1 MINTKILNVSK
12 VKLNPKNPRT
22 FNKNKI
28 EEMVISIVCFPEML
42 DGLRSITIKDD
53 IVLGGNLRLKALRT
67 ILETPTDEL
76 ITIIKNKSQ
85 DKTDNRIN
93 FLIDYWNNF
102 KDKKEFNFI
111 IADNLTEEQANEF
124 LIRDNVNIGA
134 WDFELLS
141 NDWNAD
147 ILTDLGINIWDNN
160 NEVNEEKIETI
171 EKQIKPFNEV
181 HILLSFEPDL
191 FDSIKQYIEIIQ
203 QIKGINYVQSAN

>member
-1 MINTKILNVSK
+1 MIQSKMLNVTK

-22 FNKNKI
+22 FNKNEI
-28 EEMVISIVCFPEML
+28 EKMVISIVCFPEML
-42 DGLRSITIKDD
+42 DGLRSITIKDN

-102 KDKKEFNFI
+102 KDNKEFNFI
-111 IADNLTEEQANEF
+111 IADNLTGEQANEF

-147 ILTDLGINIWDNN
+147 IITEWGVDVWPSEEENG
-160 NEVNEEKIETI
+160 EKIETV
-171 EKQIKPFNEV
+171 EKEIKPFNEV
-181 HILLSFEPDL
+181 HILLSFHPNL
-191 FDSIKQYIEIIQ
+191 FDNIKQYIEKIQ
-203 QIKGINYVQSAN
+203 QIEGVYYAQSAN